1 MLDSDLEWEEV
12 SNTSEEW
19 EWDMATDL
27 FAMTA
32 EVMLEHNKE
41 LHEGDTWWRVEGFP
55 LWARTI
61 DGIFHADTPMKL
73 LESITVRSEW
83 SLRYSLDPETKVL
96 TCHLSHHDAN
106 GTFTVKATPNPDR

>member
-19 EWDMATDL
+19 EWDMATDI

-32 EVMLEHNKE
+32 EALIDHNKE
-41 LHEGDTWWRVEGFP
+41 LHEGDTWWRIEGFP
-55 LWARTI
+55 LWDGARN
-61 DGIFHADTPMKL
+61 GIFHADTPMGL
-73 LESITVRSEW
+73 LEAITVRSEW
-83 SLRYSLDPETKVL
+83 DLRYSLDPETMVL
-96 TCHLSHHDAN
+96 TCHLAHHDAS

>member
-32 EVMLEHNKE
+32 EAMLDYNKE
-41 LHEGDTWWRVEGFP
+41 VHEGDTWWRIKGFP
-55 LWARTI
+55 LWDGSH
-61 DGIFHADTPMKL
+61 DGIAYADSPMKL
-73 LESITVRSEW
+73 LEVITVRSEW
-83 SLRYSLDPETKVL
+83 SLRYSLDPETMVL
-96 TCHLSHHDAN
+96 TCHLAHHDAN
-106 GTFTVKATPNPDR
+106 GTFTVEAIPNPDR